1 MSLKGSSRNFGAPL
15 VGVCVAVLVSVPI
28 SAFLAGAVGDTYEA
42 RVAVYGGLL
51 LWIIAGAVSV
61 FFISKDSKR
70 CNLSLRWFFLWF
82 ISAWLWP
89 IPLAMHLRRSRLNQK
104 KPTDFS

>member
-1 MSLKGSSRNFGAPL
+1 MSLKGPSRYFGAPL

-51 LWIIAGAVSV
+51 LWIVAGAASV
-61 FFISKDSKR
+61 FFISKDSER
-70 CNLSLRWFFLWF
+70 CTLSFRWFLLWF

-89 IPLAMHLRRSRLNQK
+89 IPLAMYLRKNKPNQK
-104 KPTDFS
+104 KN

>member
-1 MSLKGSSRNFGAPL
+1 MSLKGPSRNFGAPL

-61 FFISKDSKR
+61 FFISKDSTR
-70 CNLSLRWFFLWF
+70 CNLSVRWFFLWF
-82 ISAWLWP
+82 ISTWLWP